1 MFIVFLPHDD
11 GTSIQL
17 FPFRRLCSVAAQ
29 RVVSMKKIHL
39 LVLKSFVRPFLVTFS
54 IVMFVLLM
62 LFLFK
67 YIDDLIGK
75 GFAWYIIL
83 ELMMYASATNVQM
96 ALPLSVLLSCIM
108 TYGSLG
114 ENYELV
120 AIKAAGISL
129 RRAMYPMVAVI
140 SLLAISAFLFSDYM
154 LPKANLKYYAL
165 LYDVRQQKSANFL
178 PEGVFS
184 NSFPGFSIRVKR
196 KDADGQTL
204 HDVMIYS
211 RKPAD
216 NNADVLIAKEGKMY
230 RTPSGNF
237 LVIKLKD
244 GVKYAEAA
252 GDASYNVRERLTRYR
267 FKETEQRLDMSAL
280 KMTHTDESEFKSAT
294 QMMSLNQLSDNIA
307 LIKRQIDS
315 GITVNYKAVSSYLK
329 YYSVPIRKNTTEKY
343 APSDGSEFAKAD
355 VHLKI
360 SQLTNGASEAR
371 SVQELLK
378 RRTDLDKDLMQ
389 NEQRARL
396 EYQKKFTLSAAC
408 IALFLIGA
416 PLGAIIRKGGLGLPV
431 VVSVIFF
438 LFYYIISTIG
448 EKYVKDGDLSPVTG
462 AWIAIVV
469 ITPVGLFLSYKAA
482 TDSQIFDME
491 VYKRFFNRIFKRGG
505 EKAQS

>member
-1 MFIVFLPHDD
+1 
-11 GTSIQL
+11 
-17 FPFRRLCSVAAQ
+17 
-29 RVVSMKKIHL
+29 
-39 LVLKSFVRPFLVTFS
+39 
-54 IVMFVLLM
+54 MFVLLM

-140 SLLAISAFLFSDYM
+140 SVLSISAFLFSDYM
-154 LPKANLKYYAL
+154 LPKANLKYYSL

-184 NSFPGFSIRVKR
+184 GSFPGYSIRVKK

-204 HDVMIYS
+204 HGVMIYI
-211 RKPAD
+211 RKPSD

-237 LVIKLKD
+237 LVIKLRD
-244 GVKYAEAA
+244 GIKYSESA

-267 FKETEQRLDMSAL
+267 FKETEQRLDMSSL
-280 KMTHTDESEFKSAT
+280 KIHRTDESEFKSAY
-294 QMMSLNQLSDNIA
+294 QMMSLRQLDDA
-307 LIKRQIDS
+307 AKLTQRQIDS
-315 GITVNYKAVSSYLK
+315 GMEANYKLVSSYLK
-329 YYSVPIRKNTTEKY
+329 YYSIPVKKNPAQKY
-343 APSDGSEFAKAD
+343 LPSDGNEFNKAD
-355 VHLKI
+355 IHVKI
-360 SQLTNGASEAR
+360 SQLANAASEAR
-371 SVQELLK
+371 SVQDLLK
-378 RRTDLDKDLMQ
+378 NRADRNKDLMQ

-438 LFYYIISTIG
+438 LFFYIISTIG
-448 EKYVKDGDLSPVTG
+448 EKYVKDGDMSPVIG
-462 AWIAIVV
+462 SWIAIVV
-469 ITPVGLFLSYKAA
+469 ITPIGLFLSYKAA
-482 TDSQIFDME
+482 TDSQIFDVE
-491 VYKRFFNRIFKRGG
+491 SYKRFFNRIFKRKSG
-505 EKAQS
+505 EVQS

>member
-1 MFIVFLPHDD
+1 
-11 GTSIQL
+11 
-17 FPFRRLCSVAAQ
+17 
-29 RVVSMKKIHL
+29 MKKIHL
-39 LVLKSFVRPFLVTFS
+39 LVLKSFIRPFLVTFA

-129 RRAMYPMVAVI
+129 RRAMYPMVVVI
-140 SLLAISAFLFSDYM
+140 TFLSIAAFVFSDYM
-154 LPKANLKYYAL
+154 LPKANLKYYSL

-184 NSFPGFSIRVKR
+184 TSFPGYSIRVKR

-211 RKPAD
+211 SKPGD
-216 NNADVLIAKEGKMY
+216 NIADVLLAKEGKMY
-230 RTPSGNF
+230 RTPSGKF

-244 GVKYAEAA
+244 GVKYAESA

-280 KMTHTDESEFKSAT
+280 TMTHTDENEFTGSY
-294 QMMSLNQLSDNIA
+294 QMMNLKQLGDNA
-307 LIKRQIDS
+307 DLTQRQIDS
-315 GITVNYKAVSSYLK
+315 GVNVNYKLVSSYLK
-329 YYSVPIRKNTTEKY
+329 YYSIPIKRNPAQKY
-343 APSDGSEFAKAD
+343 LPSDGKEYARAD
-355 VHLKI
+355 IHMKI
-360 SQLTNGASEAR
+360 SQLTNAAREAR
-371 SVQELLK
+371 SVQDMIK
-378 RRTDLDKDLMQ
+378 NRADRNKDLQQ

-448 EKYVKDGDLSPVTG
+448 EKYVKDGDMSPVIG
-462 AWIAIVV
+462 SWIAIVI
-469 ITPVGLFLSYKAA
+469 ITPIGLFLSYKAA
-482 TDSQIFDME
+482 TDSQLFDME
-491 VYKRFFNRIFKRGG
+491 VYKRFFNRILKRKG
-505 EKAQS
+505 EEAKS